1 MSLYLINIFGMIS
14 CSISIIGG
22 TIIILCYYRLPELKT
37 FGNKMIMYV
46 GMSNTIYCI
55 QAFFEFILDI
65 NNSYDNDDMTP
76 LCMIQAFI
84 SNYTSECML
93 IWITILSLTIHDT
106 VKNKIKNMAKREKI
120 FIFLGF
126 VIPLVLSIIPFITR
140 SFGRANGVC
149 WITDNLGKVAEL
161 LQVWG
166 LFYFPLWVC
175 IFLNFILILRTMKM
189 LKDLDIANTETYF
202 VIRRFL
208 YYPCLWIIC
217 WLAGTINRTIITF
230 GGEGNTFLT
239 DISLV
244 LTCSQGFFTMIIFL
258 SDKRILDAIK
268 NRASL
273 SKTQIYQEQQN
284 GENCDVSKDESQMQ
298 SKLLDVD
305 DQDDYF
311 SYYSSDTNQN
321 MQNKKI
327 NDTSSNISSYNHIS
341 SDNESP
347 KNSKFEKS
355 NQMNSTS
362 NSISNKKG
370 EEDTNQDRQA
380 HHHAHKKNQN
390 QNYNQLQ
397 QQQQQQHN
405 QHHHQN
411 NQIKSQSNKPQRAQ
425 NRQNSNNHPNH
436 CIQKK
441 RPNPKR
447 TQKQQFE
454 TSGQWNRMEK
464 IEEDS
469 DEELFDKE
477 IQQMNIKNPEQ
488 LFLSKRDAKLLYK
501 QRKIS
506 NANNLSENIQKRSQ
520 I

>member
-1 MSLYLINIFGMIS
+1 
-14 CSISIIGG
+14 
-22 TIIILCYYRLPELKT
+22 
-37 FGNKMIMYV
+37 MIMYV
-46 GMSNTIYCI
+46 GMSNTIYSF

-65 NNSYDNDDMTP
+65 NNSYENDSMNP

-84 SNYTSECML
+84 STYTSECML

-106 VKNKIKNMAKREKI
+106 VKNKIKNMAKREKV

-126 VIPLVLSIIPFITR
+126 VIPLVLSVIPFITG

-149 WITDNLGKVAEL
+149 WITDNLGRVAEL

-217 WLAGTINRTIITF
+217 WFAGTINRTIITF

-268 NRASL
+268 NRVSL
-273 SKTQIYQEQQN
+273 SKTQIYQEQQS
-284 GENCDVSKDESQMQ
+284 GECCDESKDELSQMQ

-321 MQNKKI
+321 VQNKKI
-327 NDTSSNISSYNHIS
+327 NDTSSNISSQNQIGS
-341 SDNESP
+341 ETDSP
-347 KNSKFEKS
+347 KNSKHEKS

-370 EEDTNQDRQA
+370 EEDQERQA
-380 HHHAHKKNQN
+380 HHTQKKNQHQN
-390 QNYNQLQ
+390 QNQLQ
-397 QQQQQQHN
+397 QQ
-405 QHHHQN
+405 HHHNHNHHQ
-411 NQIKSQSNKPQRAQ
+411 NQIKSQNNKPHRTQSRP
-425 NRQNSNNHPNH
+425 NSSNHPNH
-436 CIQKK
+436 SIQKK
-441 RPNPKR
+441 KANIKR

-477 IQQMNIKNPEQ
+477 IQQMNIKNSEQ

-506 NANNLSENIQKRSQ
+506 NVNNISENISKRSQ

>member
-1 MSLYLINIFGMIS
+1 MTLYLINIFGMIS

-46 GMSNTIYCI
+46 AMSNTIYSF

-65 NNSYDNDDMTP
+65 NNAYDSNNINS

-126 VIPLVLSIIPFITR
+126 VIPLVLSVIPFITR

-189 LKDLDIANTETYF
+189 LKKLDIANTETYF

-217 WLAGTINRTIITF
+217 WFAGTINRTIITF
-230 GGEGNTFLT
+230 GGQGNTFLT

-273 SKTQIYQEQQN
+273 SKTQIDQEQQN
-284 GENCDVSKDESQMQ
+284 GECCDESKDEQMQ

-311 SYYSSDTNQN
+311 SYYSSDSNQN
-321 MQNKKI
+321 IQNKKI
-327 NDTSSNISSYNHIS
+327 NDTSSNISSYNQIA
-341 SDNESP
+341 SDANSP
-347 KNSKFEKS
+347 KNSKHEKS

-362 NSISNKKG
+362 NAISNNKKN
-370 EEDTNQDRQA
+370 EDDINQDRQA
-380 HHHAHKKNQN
+380 HHHTQKKNQH
-390 QNYNQLQ
+390 QIYNQM
-397 QQQQQQHN
+397 QQQQQQH
-405 QHHHQN
+405 HHQ
-411 NQIKSQSNKPQRAQ
+411 NQIKSQHNKPNRPQ
-425 NRQNSNNHPNH
+425 NNRSSSNNHPNH
-436 CIQKK
+436 CIKKK
-441 RPNPKR
+441 RSYIKR

-477 IQQMNIKNPEQ
+477 IQQMNIKNSEQ

-506 NANNLSENIQKRSQ
+506 NANNLSENISKRSQ